1 MNNNSFNINH
11 YDDKPIINELGFRE
25 YDARWIYPKQINLS
39 GIKKIGYGLGQ
50 LMIEENIKKEI
61 VIGHDYRSY
70 SEEVKNALI
79 SGLLSYG
86 ITVFDI
92 GLTISPG
99 AYFAQYDL
107 NCKSVAMVTASHN
120 ENGWTGFKM
129 GVNRPLTFGPDLM
142 NKLKEICLNDLNPK
156 KNHGEYKFIEGMNA
170 KYINDITNKNN
181 IKRKL
186 KAVVACGNGT
196 SSIFSPEILEKIGIE
211 VIKIHCDLDYSFPNY
226 NPNPEDLKM
235 LKNLSEEVIR
245 NNADIGFAFDGD
257 GDRVGLITNA
267 GDMIFPDKQM
277 MLFSE
282 DILNNKK
289 GSIVFDVKCSNHLIN
304 LISKNGGTP
313 IMAPTGH
320 FHIKKAIKKNS
331 ALLGGEMSGHIFFN
345 DKWYGFD
352 DGPYAAARAAEILA
366 KSNKSISEIF
376 SDFPESFSTPELNIT
391 VTDENKFEIIDR
403 FMANS
408 NIDGDKIL
416 IDGLRVNFNDGW
428 GLLRASNTT
437 PKLVLRFEGDT
448 EDNLNQIKNLFENN
462 FLKIFPDIKLD
473 YH

>member
-1 MNNNSFNINH
+1 MISESI
-11 YDDKPIINELGFRE
+11 FRE
-25 YDARWIYPKQINLS
+25 NDIRGTYPEELNESVIKEIAKGIAKKCFQEDITSIVAARDGRLS
-39 GIKKIGYGLGQ
+39 GESLLTTFCNAIAQYGIDVNNIGLATSPMLYFAAKKENSKSGIMITGSHNPKNYNGIKMVINDNSVSGSEILNLIKNDETLNDSSVGEITYSDIKEIYISEIL
-50 LMIEENIKKEI
+50 ENIDTDISELRV
-61 VIGHDYRSY
+61 VID
-70 SEEVKNALI
+70 
-79 SGLLSYG
+79 
-86 ITVFDI
+86 
-92 GLTISPG
+92 
-99 AYFAQYDL
+99 
-107 NCKSVAMVTASHN
+107 
-120 ENGWTGFKM
+120 
-129 GVNRPLTFGPDLM
+129 
-142 NKLKEICLNDLNPK
+142 
-156 KNHGEYKFIEGMNA
+156 
-170 KYINDITNKNN
+170 
-181 IKRKL
+181 
-186 KAVVACGNGT
+186 CGNGAAG
-196 SSIFSPEILEKIGIE
+196 FVAPELFKRMGCDVIE
-211 VIKIHCDLDYSFPNY
+211 LYSEVDGNFPNHHPDPGKLE
-226 NPNPEDLKM
+226 NLEDIISKV
-235 LKNLSEEVIR
+235 KDK
-245 NNADIGFAFDGD
+245 NADIGFAFDGD

-289 GSIVFDVKCSNHLIN
+289 GSIVFDVKCSNHLSN
-304 LISKNGGTP
+304 LISKNGGNP

-376 SDFPESFSTPELNIT
+376 RDFPESFSTPELNIT

-448 EDNLNQIKNLFENN
+448 EESMNRIQNEFISELSRICPEIDINL
-462 FLKIFPDIKLD
+462 D
-473 YH
+473 

>member
-1 MNNNSFNINH
+1 MISESIFRENDIRGTYPEDLNESVIKEIAKGIAKKCFQEDISSIVVARDGRLSGESLLTTFCIAIAQYGIDVNNIGLATSPMLYFAAKKENSKSGIMITGSHNPKNYNGIKMVINDNSVSGSEILSLIKNDETLNDSSVGQITYSDIKEIYISEILKNINT
-11 YDDKPIINELGFRE
+11 DMSELRV
-25 YDARWIYPKQINLS
+25 
-39 GIKKIGYGLGQ
+39 
-50 LMIEENIKKEI
+50 
-61 VIGHDYRSY
+61 VID
-70 SEEVKNALI
+70 
-79 SGLLSYG
+79 
-86 ITVFDI
+86 
-92 GLTISPG
+92 
-99 AYFAQYDL
+99 
-107 NCKSVAMVTASHN
+107 
-120 ENGWTGFKM
+120 
-129 GVNRPLTFGPDLM
+129 
-142 NKLKEICLNDLNPK
+142 
-156 KNHGEYKFIEGMNA
+156 
-170 KYINDITNKNN
+170 
-181 IKRKL
+181 
-186 KAVVACGNGT
+186 CGNGAAG
-196 SSIFSPEILEKIGIE
+196 FVAPELFKRMGCDVIE
-211 VIKIHCDLDYSFPNY
+211 LYSEVDGNFPNHHPDPGKLE
-226 NPNPEDLKM
+226 NLEDIISKV
-235 LKNLSEEVIR
+235 KDK
-245 NNADIGFAFDGD
+245 NADIGFAFDGD

-267 GDMIFPDKQM
+267 GNMIFPDKQM

-282 DILNNKK
+282 DILNKKK
-289 GSIVFDVKCSNHLIN
+289 GSIVFDVKCSNHLSN

-448 EDNLNQIKNLFENN
+448 KESMNRIQNEFISELSRICPEIDINL
-462 FLKIFPDIKLD
+462 D
-473 YH
+473 